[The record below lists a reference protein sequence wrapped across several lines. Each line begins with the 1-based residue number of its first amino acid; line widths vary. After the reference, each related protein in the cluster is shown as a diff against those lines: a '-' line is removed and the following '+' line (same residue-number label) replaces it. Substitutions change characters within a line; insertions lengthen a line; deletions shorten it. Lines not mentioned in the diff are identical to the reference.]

1 MNDKAITPGPV
12 TRLAVNAIRL
22 YQRRLRGVAAAT
34 GSRCRYAPS
43 CSRYGE
49 LAYLRYGVIWGT
61 LMTAWRLIRCNPW
74 GGHGWDPVPERRDG
88 RADPIGS
95 PVYPAP
101 ADGVCPVC
109 EPHQH

>member
-12 TRLAVNAIRL
+12 TRLAGGAIRHS
-22 YQRRLRGVAAAT
+22 QRRLRGGAAAT
-34 GSRCRYAPS
+34 GSRGRYAPS

-49 LAYLRYGVIWGT
+49 LAYLRDGVIWGT

-109 EPHQH
+109 EPHRH